1 MYETAVVESSLAKM
15 LAISIM
21 VIQAQALSGIQN
33 NRVPAMN
40 QST

>member
-1 MYETAVVESSLAKM
+1 MVVNSSLAKM

-21 VIQAQALSGIQN
+21 VVQAQALSGIQN
-33 NRVPAMN
+33 NKVPTMN